1 MDMKHQAIIRMRATG
16 KSLSAVGEAFGMT
29 RQGVDQVWR
38 RYATDADRAEL
49 AAAPPIRTPP
59 KPRPPKLDAM
69 DTRIFIN
76 IRSSEKAA
84 LAALCSARDTTPSAL
99 IRSLITK
106 ELAQ

>member
-16 KSLSAVGEAFGMT
+16 KSLSAVGAAFGMT

-38 RYATDADRAEL
+38 RHATDADRAEL
-49 AAAPPIRTPP
+49 AAAPPIRE
-59 KPRPPKLDAM
+59 PRPPKPPKPDAM
-69 DTRIFIN
+69 DNRIFIN
-76 IRSSEKAA
+76 IRSEEKAA

-99 IRSLITK
+99 IRSLINK